1 MPNGTASRVARL
13 RAEAYAAGR
22 DSGLAGM
29 IAVDSSS
36 VDGGAEIVAV
46 GSAGSSASIPIAGSP
61 LRLTH
66 AAGAT
71 VQTATLA
78 PLGPMT

>member
-1 MPNGTASRVARL
+1 VVV
-13 RAEAYAAGR
+13 
-22 DSGLAGM
+22 DSG
-29 IAVDSSS
+29 S
-36 VDGGAEIVAV
+36 VDGGAEVVKASAAG
-46 GSAGSSASIPIAGSP
+46 GSTSIPIANTP

-66 AAGAT
+66 AVGAT

>member
-1 MPNGTASRVARL
+1 
-13 RAEAYAAGR
+13 
-22 DSGLAGM
+22 M

-71 VQTATLA
+71 VQTSTLA